1 MLRRQV
7 HGVKGKCF
15 LADWRP
21 SVQRLSVLATPIFT
35 RDNSTRNNQHE
46 RVFQMK
52 RMASS
57 VYSSLDAV
65 KPSKILLSYQSKAG
79 ENLGVSKPNYLL
91 YTRFG
96 SAPSALKYAF
106 FEKLFA
112 LNFLTRKETLL

>member
-1 MLRRQV
+1 MLKRQI
-7 HGVKGKCF
+7 HGVKGSF
-15 LADWRP
+15 LADWHP
-21 SVQRLSVLATPIFT
+21 SVQRLNVLAAPIFT
-35 RDNSTRNNQHE
+35 RDNTMTNKQHE
-46 RVFQMK
+46 SLFQMK

-57 VYSSLDAV
+57 LYSSLDAV

-112 LNFLTRKETLL
+112 INFLTRKETF